1 MPGVARAAPLLRVV
15 NGVRSVPRAVIV
27 PSAAIAPAL
36 AVGRSEV
43 SVLSALVIAI
53 VRAPSVASMAR
64 AALVAIGLASSAR
77 VQTVGARIAPA
88 PIGLLPIAVVPT
100 AVVPTAVPPIALV
113 QSAAVV
119 SSAPVLMG
127 PAVAVVARSA
137 APGVPRGRAV
147 SVLGLPSRSAASI
160 ANPCGAIAISRP
172 LPAR

>member
-1 MPGVARAAPLLRVV
+1 
-15 NGVRSVPRAVIV
+15 VIV

-36 AVGRSEV
+36 AVGRSGV

-64 AALVAIGLASSAR
+64 AVLVAIGLASSAR
-77 VQTVGARIAPA
+77 VQTVGARIAPV
-88 PIGLLPIAVVPT
+88 PIGLLPIAV
-100 AVVPTAVPPIALV
+100 PPIALA

-127 PAVAVVARSA
+127 PAAVAVARSA

-147 SVLGLPSRSAASI
+147 SVLDLPSRSAASI

>member
-1 MPGVARAAPLLRVV
+1 
-15 NGVRSVPRAVIV
+15 
-27 PSAAIAPAL
+27 
-36 AVGRSEV
+36 
-43 SVLSALVIAI
+43 LVIAI
-53 VRAPSVASMAR
+53 ARALSAVSMGP
-64 AALVAIGLASSAR
+64 AALVATGLVLSAR
-77 VQTVGARIAPA
+77 VLIAGAPIAPA
-88 PIGLLPIAVVPT
+88 AIAAVLIAVVLIAALPF
-100 AVVPTAVPPIALV
+100 APVLIALAL
-113 QSAAVV
+113 SAAVV

>member
-1 MPGVARAAPLLRVV
+1 
-15 NGVRSVPRAVIV
+15 VIV
-27 PSAAIAPAL
+27 QIAAIAPAL

-64 AALVAIGLASSAR
+64 AVLVAIGLASSAR
-77 VQTVGARIAPA
+77 VPTVGARIALA
-88 PIGLLPIAVVPT
+88 PIGLLPI

-127 PAVAVVARSA
+127 LAAVAVARSA
-137 APGVPRGRAV
+137 AQGVPRGRAV

-160 ANPCGAIAISRP
+160 ASPCGAIAISRP
-172 LPAR
+172 LPARSLLMPPVVNRSASTPARPMI

>member
-1 MPGVARAAPLLRVV
+1 
-15 NGVRSVPRAVIV
+15 VIV

-77 VQTVGARIAPA
+77 VPTVGARIAPA
-88 PIGLLPIAVVPT
+88 PIGLL
-100 AVVPTAVPPIALV
+100 PTAVPPIALV

-127 PAVAVVARSA
+127 LAAVAVARSA
-137 APGVPRGRAV
+137 AQGVPRGRAV

>member
-1 MPGVARAAPLLRVV
+1 
-15 NGVRSVPRAVIV
+15 VIV

-77 VQTVGARIAPA
+77 VQTVGARIAPV
-88 PIGLLPIAVVPT
+88 PIGLLPIAV
-100 AVVPTAVPPIALV
+100 PPIALA